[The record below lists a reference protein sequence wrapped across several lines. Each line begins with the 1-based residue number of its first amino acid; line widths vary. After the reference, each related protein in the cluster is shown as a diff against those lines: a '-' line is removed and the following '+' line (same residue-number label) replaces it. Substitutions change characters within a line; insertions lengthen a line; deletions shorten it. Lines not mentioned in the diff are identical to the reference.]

1 MRGRLGWKLFKEEAK
16 EVDVSVVAER
26 IGQDHVWMP
35 PGEGFVKVN
44 WDVACNSQSH
54 SWHMGV
60 LIRDHGG
67 QAMGA
72 MCGPVMSLP
81 SGVHPKIGA
90 CIQALS
96 FALDM
101 GFTAMVF
108 EGPSVPFLHNLFA
121 RPVATRIEDMW
132 LEEVQNLVQRCG
144 HFIVSLGS
152 VTSNL
157 AVRELVHRGFSNTCS
172 IVWVEEAPV
181 EIRCVL

>member
-1 MRGRLGWKLFKEEAK
+1 
-16 EVDVSVVAER
+16 
-26 IGQDHVWMP
+26 
-35 PGEGFVKVN
+35 
-44 WDVACNSQSH
+44 
-54 SWHMGV
+54 MGV

-108 EGPSVPFLHNLFA
+108 EGPLVPFLHNLFA
-121 RPVATRIEDMW
+121 RPVATTIEDMW
-132 LEEVQNLVQRCG
+132 LEEVQWSFYCVFGFKNIQFG
-144 HFIVSLGS
+144 YQGVSSHGVFQYLFQS
-152 VTSNL
+152 VG
-157 AVRELVHRGFSNTCS
+157 RGGPC
-172 IVWVEEAPV
+172 
-181 EIRCVL
+181 